1 MATTTAQS
9 VGARLEQIALDHLRK
24 AGLKLVA
31 RNFRCRV
38 GEIDLVMLDQ
48 ACLVFVEVRYRKPS
62 RFASALE
69 SVDEHK
75 QRKLAKAA
83 LFFIGRHQAFRE
95 HTLRFDVIA
104 FDGPAYD
111 RYTLQWLRDAFRPE

>member
-9 VGARLEQIALDHLRK
+9 VGARLEQLALDRLQD
-24 AGLKLVA
+24 AGLTLLA

-38 GEIDLVMLDQ
+38 GEIDLVMLDRG
-48 ACLVFVEVRYRKPS
+48 CLVFVEVRYRKPN

-69 SVDEHK
+69 SIDVHK

-83 LFFIGRHQAFRE
+83 LFFLGRHRAFRN
-95 HTLRFDVIA
+95 HTVRFDVVA
-104 FDGPAYD
+104 FDGPAPD
-111 RYTLQWLRDAFRPE
+111 RYTLQWLKDAFRPS

>member
-9 VGARLEQIALDHLRK
+9 VGARLEQFALDHLQK

-38 GEIDLVMLDQ
+38 GEIDLVMLDR
-48 ACLVFVEVRYRKPS
+48 ACLVFVEVRYRKPN

-69 SVDEHK
+69 SIDAHK
-75 QRKLAKAA
+75 QRKLARAA
-83 LFFIGRHQAFRE
+83 LFFLGRHKAFRK
-95 HTLRFDVIA
+95 HTVRFDVVA
-104 FDGPAYD
+104 FDGPAPE
-111 RYTLQWLRDAFRPE
+111 RYTLKWLKDAFRPE